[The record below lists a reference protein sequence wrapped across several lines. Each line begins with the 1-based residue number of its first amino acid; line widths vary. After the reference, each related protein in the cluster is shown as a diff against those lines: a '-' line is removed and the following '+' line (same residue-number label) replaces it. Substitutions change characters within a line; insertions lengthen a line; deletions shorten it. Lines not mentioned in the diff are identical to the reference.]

1 LTRPAPARGEGRAQ
15 PPADLL
21 PVQRKATLTYRL
33 MRVLLL
39 PVFHLLF
46 VFQVKGRRN
55 APKGTNF
62 VLIANHLNWLDSF
75 AITASFPPEPRMH
88 FLGDPTGLQTRRFQW
103 AFIRSIGGYI
113 PVNTREG
120 SGPTLYRHVDTCL
133 QRGGIIVLFP
143 KGHYGSAEGEVGAL
157 KKGFAHFAI
166 ENHVPVLPV
175 GLSGTKD
182 LWLRKKILVFMGEP
196 ISSDGRTVDEL
207 VAEGRRRLA
216 ALVPEYRDP
225 RGPRLFQ
232 KRLTNLLLRNTAP
245 GTCGRLALFA
255 DRRLA
260 R

>member
-1 LTRPAPARGEGRAQ
+1 MSAVTSEKPAST

-21 PVQRKATLTYRL
+21 PVQREATLTYRL
-33 MRVLLL
+33 MRILLL

-55 APKGTNF
+55 VPKGTSF

-88 FLGDPTGLQTRRFQW
+88 FLGDPYILQTRRFQW

-113 PVNTREG
+113 PVNNRER
-120 SGPTLYRHVDTCL
+120 SGPALYRHVDRCL
-133 QRGGIIVLFP
+133 QLGGVVALYP
-143 KGHYGSAEGEVGAL
+143 EGHYGDAEGAVGDF

-166 ENHVPVLPV
+166 KNHVPVLPV

-182 LWLRKKILVFMGEP
+182 LWLRKKILVFVGEP
-196 ISSDGRTVDEL
+196 IDSSGQTVESL

-216 ALVPEYRDP
+216 ELLPEYRDP
-225 RGPRLFQ
+225 RGPQLF
-232 KRLTNLLLRNTAP
+232 RRSLTNLL
-245 GTCGRLALFA
+245 
-255 DRRLA
+255 
-260 R
+260 